1 MSRATAS
8 TYAQRSANASRF
20 ILLRFLSLRQK
31 PTRADI
37 CVRAGVRVGACA
49 PGPQPAEM
57 MPREEPVQPS
67 HRGGPCT
74 RRWFPPTR
82 LHALHPMTDRQT
94 EYFNDVTEHEPKEK
108 VKQVGSTGSSLQH
121 VHCFGSGCSP
131 LGCPA
136 PTCPGGPTPVLTDTS
151 PSSPRRDASTKSVR
165 QASPSI
171 LVPHWGEFLK
181 KKNIKK
187 KKF

>member
-37 CVRAGVRVGACA
+37 CVRAGARVGACA
-49 PGPQPAEM
+49 PGPPPAEM

-74 RRWFPPTR
+74 RRWFPPTS
-82 LHALHPMTDRQT
+82 LHALRPMSACPGGGARHRAPT
-94 EYFNDVTEHEPKEK
+94 ERESKK
-108 VKQVGSTGSSLQH
+108 VGPPVRAYRTSIALILSR
-121 VHCFGSGCSP
+121 VHCFDP
-131 LGCPA
+131 LSA
-136 PTCPGGPTPVLTDTS
+136 PTCPGAPTPVLTDTS
-151 PSSPRRDASTKSVR
+151 PSSPRRAASTKSVR
-165 QASPSI
+165 HTSPSI
-171 LVPHWGEFLK
+171 LVPHWCAFF
-181 KKNIKK
+181 KNK
-187 KKF
+187 